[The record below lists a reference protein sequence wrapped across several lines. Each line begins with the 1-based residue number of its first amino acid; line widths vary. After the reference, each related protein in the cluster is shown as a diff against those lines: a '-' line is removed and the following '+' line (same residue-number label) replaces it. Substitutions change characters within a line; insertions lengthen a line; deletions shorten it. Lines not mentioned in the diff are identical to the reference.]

1 MNYLLVVYIP
11 ILLTIAWAVRSTY
24 HRGRKFD
31 AAMLLGCGV
40 IVVANAMIKHFVFE
54 GCALP
59 VWLSCIQQVL
69 SSLIVPMAYTF
80 FARQA
85 GRSWHNETT
94 ILLLALILF
103 LLFPNLIVISDAS
116 KITAVGP
123 MANIGFR
130 SFCIVGNDNHIVQYT
145 ISDFIIGLQAIIT
158 MIRVLPAYH
167 KQKRYG
173 LELSKDMKQFLL
185 WWLFAVL
192 FIVFASL
199 NSTLGIAEPVM
210 NGICHVLFMLIVTSI
225 FFLLGRGF
233 DLRPVIVIRENDIKL
248 TEPVELDSFV
258 RQSQDMAQKLRTL
271 IDEKHIHLECGYN
284 ADKAIAELG
293 TNRTYFYKMVKA
305 EFRCTFSELLN
316 KERVKSVKNLLET
329 TDYSLM
335 IIAEKCGFSDPSYM
349 IKVFKQ
355 ETRLT
360 PNEWRERKGNQ
371 AVNKTETLT

>member
-11 ILLTIAWAVRSTY
+11 ILLIIAWSVRSTY
-24 HRGRKFD
+24 RRGRKFD
-31 AAMLLGCGV
+31 ASMLLGCGV
-40 IVVANAMIKHFVFE
+40 IVVTNALIKHFVFE
-54 GCALP
+54 GYQLP
-59 VWLSCIQQVL
+59 LWLSCLQQIL
-69 SSLIVPMAYTF
+69 TSLIVPLAYTL

-85 GRSWHNETT
+85 GRTWFNETT

-103 LLFPNLIVISDAS
+103 LLFPNLVVISDTS
-116 KITAVGP
+116 KMVDVSQ
-123 MANIGFR
+123 MRNIGFR
-130 SFCIVGNDNHIVQYT
+130 SFCIVGSNKIIQYT
-145 ISDFIIGLQAIIT
+145 ISDFIIGLQAVIT
-158 MIRVLPAYH
+158 MTRVLPAYH

-173 LELSKDMKQFLL
+173 LELSKDMKRFLL

-210 NGICHVLFMLIVTSI
+210 NSICHVLFMLIVTSI
-225 FFLLGRGF
+225 FFLMGRGF
-233 DLRPVIVIRENDIKL
+233 DLRPVIVTRKNDVKQ
-248 TEPVELDSFV
+248 TESVELDSFV

-271 IDEKHIHLECGYN
+271 IEEKHIHLECGYN

-316 KERVKSVKNLLET
+316 RERVKNVKNLLET
-329 TDYSLM
+329 TDDSLM
-335 IIAEKCGFSDPSYM
+335 IIAEKSGFSDPSYM

-355 ETRLT
+355 ETKLT

-371 AVNKTETLT
+371 VVSDTTS

>member
-11 ILLTIAWAVRSTY
+11 ILLIIAWSVRSTY
-24 HRGRKFD
+24 RRGRKFD
-31 AAMLLGCGV
+31 ASMLLGCGV
-40 IVVANAMIKHFVFE
+40 IVVTNALIKHFVFE
-54 GCALP
+54 GYQLP
-59 VWLSCIQQVL
+59 LWLSCIQQIL
-69 SSLIVPMAYTF
+69 TSLIVPLAYTL

-85 GRSWHNETT
+85 GRTWFNETT

-103 LLFPNLIVISDAS
+103 LLFPNLVVISDTS
-116 KITAVGP
+116 KMVDVSQ
-123 MANIGFR
+123 MRNIGFR
-130 SFCIVGNDNHIVQYT
+130 SFCIVGSNKIIQYT
-145 ISDFIIGLQAIIT
+145 ISDFIIGLQAVIT
-158 MIRVLPAYH
+158 MTRVLPAYH

-173 LELSKDMKQFLL
+173 LELSKDMKRFLL

-225 FFLLGRGF
+225 FFLMGRGF
-233 DLRPVIVIRENDIKL
+233 DLRPVIVTRKNDVKQ
-248 TEPVELDSFV
+248 TESVELDSFV

-271 IDEKHIHLECGYN
+271 IEEKHIHLECGYN

-316 KERVKSVKNLLET
+316 RERVKNVKTLLET
-329 TDYSLM
+329 TDDSLM
-335 IIAEKCGFSDPSYM
+335 IIAEKSGFSDPSYM

-355 ETRLT
+355 ETKLT
-360 PNEWRERKGNQ
+360 PNEWRERKGYQ
-371 AVNKTETLT
+371 AVSNTSS